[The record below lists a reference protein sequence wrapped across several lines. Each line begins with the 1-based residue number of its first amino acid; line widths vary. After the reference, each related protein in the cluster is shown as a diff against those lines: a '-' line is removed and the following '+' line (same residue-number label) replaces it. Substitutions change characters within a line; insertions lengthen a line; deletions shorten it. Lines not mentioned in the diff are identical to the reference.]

1 MSLVETDDIEG
12 GESISLH
19 QRILSDIRDRI
30 LSGAW
35 APGHRIPFEH
45 ELTAQYNCSRMTV
58 NKALSQLA
66 KAGLI
71 ERRRRSGSFVRQ
83 PQSQAAVLELHDI
96 RIEVEALGLPYRYE
110 RLERLKRRSSAED
123 RTLLGLN
130 ASGPVLALEGLHFA
144 GERPFALEQR
154 LINLSAVAEAD
165 EEEFLDIAPGPW
177 LIGRVPWSEAEHRI
191 RAMAADENIADAL
204 DIEASAPCLVVERRT
219 WSAEHPVTHV
229 RFIYPAE
236 SHTLVARFTPSQ
248 G

>member
-1 MSLVETDDIEG
+1 MSMIETAAVEG
-12 GESISLH
+12 GGSLH
-19 QRILSDIRDRI
+19 QRILSDISEKI

-35 APGHRIPFEH
+35 APGYRIPFEH
-45 ELTAQYNCSRMTV
+45 ELTAEYNCSRMTV

-110 RLERLKRRSSAED
+110 RVARQKRRSSAED
-123 RTLLGLN
+123 RALLELS
-130 ASGPVLALEGLHFA
+130 AVGPLLALEGLHFA
-144 GERPFALEQR
+144 GKRPFAHEQR
-154 LINLSAVAEAD
+154 LINLTAVPEAV
-165 EEEFLDIAPGPW
+165 EEEFADIAPGPW

-191 RAMAADENIADAL
+191 RAVGADRHIAEAL
-204 DIEASAPCLVVERRT
+204 DIPTGAPCLVVERRT
-219 WSAEHPVTHV
+219 WSAEHPVTQV
-229 RFIYPAE
+229 RFTYPAE
-236 SHTLVARFTPSQ
+236 SHTLVARFRP